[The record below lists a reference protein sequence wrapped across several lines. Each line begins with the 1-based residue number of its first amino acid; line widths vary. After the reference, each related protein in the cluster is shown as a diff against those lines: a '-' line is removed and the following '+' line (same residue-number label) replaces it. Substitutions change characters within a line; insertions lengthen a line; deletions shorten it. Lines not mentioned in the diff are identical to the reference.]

1 MRWVLR
7 PQPPKT
13 QQQKKKKG
21 DTMATA
27 HLSVKTGAV
36 GKGTPHAEYISR
48 TGKYEKKL
56 EQGEKLEST
65 ESGNMPAWA
74 ENNPLAFWRAA
85 DLYERKNGTV
95 YREHEI
101 ALPRELSKEHRI
113 ELVREWVQK
122 ELGDRHAYTWAI
134 HNKTALDG
142 KEQPHVH
149 LMFSERINDGIERD
163 PEQYFKRYNP
173 KFPERGGAKKHRTGE
188 TPTERKAALVEL
200 RDRWEQMHNANVR
213 RNGIGISK
221 LDARSKISM
230 KSYKER
236 AETDYKFSDKQPQR
250 KMLPS
255 ESNALHRVAELQ
267 RAAAETLTHY
277 DQERVNKYFETIHKP
292 TAQRIQQEE
301 KERAE
306 QEREAIQRAERYA
319 AKQEEKER
327 SAARYIA
334 YWIREEDYYERDKG
348 VLDIKGG
355 DEEYSRK
362 LWLVAKAA
370 GIETSQR
377 FDEFVSDRWR
387 NKEQQLQAALAKGA
401 APEIQAAFQ
410 QRAERERQAIEAE
423 QKKQEQIR
431 QQREQEIAKIQA
443 AKPKEQQKTSEQ
455 PKPKQG
461 RGIRH

>member
-1 MRWVLR
+1 
-7 PQPPKT
+7 
-13 QQQKKKKG
+13 
-21 DTMATA
+21 MATA

-56 EQGEKLEST
+56 EQGETLEAT

-101 ALPRELSKEHRI
+101 SLPRELSKEHRI
-113 ELVREWVQK
+113 QLVREWVQK

-149 LMFSERINDGIERD
+149 LMFSERINDGIQRD

-200 RDRWEQMHNANVR
+200 RDRWEKMHNDHVR

-236 AETDYKFSDKQPQR
+236 AKTDYKFSDKQPQR

-267 RAAAETLTHY
+267 RAAAEAITHY

-292 TAQRIQQEE
+292 TIERLQQEE
-301 KERAE
+301 KERTQREQNAVRYAEQKAAE
-306 QEREAIQRAERYA
+306 QERKERYA
-319 AKQEEKER
+319 AGF
-327 SAARYIA
+327 IA
-334 YWIREEDYYERDKG
+334 YWIASEEYSMRDKG
-348 VLDIKGG
+348 VLNMKGG
-355 DEEYSRK
+355 DEEYART

-410 QRAERERQAIEAE
+410 QRAERERQAREAE
-423 QKKQEQIR
+423 QKKQEQIH
-431 QQREQEIAKIQA
+431 QQKEQEAAKVQAEMQA
-443 AKPKEQQKTSEQ
+443 AKQQEQQQKIEQ
-455 PKPKQG
+455 PQPKKG
-461 RGIRH
+461 HSIRH